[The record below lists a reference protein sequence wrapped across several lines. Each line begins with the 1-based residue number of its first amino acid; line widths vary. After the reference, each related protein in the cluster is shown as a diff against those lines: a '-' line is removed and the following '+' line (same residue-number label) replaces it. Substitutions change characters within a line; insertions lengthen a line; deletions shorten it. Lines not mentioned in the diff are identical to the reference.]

1 MKQTKNSIFILLI
14 LMHINCLAMSK
25 INVKIAY
32 FDNFYPF
39 SFSDENVTKG
49 IFVDYLEF
57 VFHNS
62 KKYNVTSYSFPWE
75 RAQDFVRKN
84 QYDGHITL
92 VNEKRNQFLFHNK
105 NPIFTDYLLV
115 VYSKNNKNKN
125 LIKNVKSK
133 NDLKK
138 FTINDYIGN
147 SLSELYYPKKDGFD
161 IDFSASIEA
170 CFKKLLNGRGDV
182 ILADRSIIDMLM
194 SQRKR
199 ASIGFIDASFI
210 VPKYEYFLHL
220 RKNLPYAKEFIDEFD
235 KLSKEKENIKKFSEL
250 YKYYINNVSKYKKY
264 ENNINE

>member
-1 MKQTKNSIFILLI
+1 MRQTKNIIFII
-14 LMHINCLAMSK
+14 LFFINFNCISMSK
-25 INVKIAY
+25 VNVKMAY

-39 SFSDENVTKG
+39 SFSDENITKG
-49 IFVDYLEF
+49 IFVDYLEY

-62 KKYNVTSYSFPWE
+62 NKYNVTSYSFPWE

-92 VNEKRNQFLFHNK
+92 VNEKRNLFLYHNK
-105 NPIFTDYLLV
+105 NPIFTDRLLL

-125 LIKNVKSK
+125 LIKQIKSK

-147 SLSELYYPKKDGFD
+147 SLSDLYYPKKDGFD

-182 ILADRSIIDMLM
+182 ILADRSIIDMLV
-194 SQRKR
+194 SQKKR
-199 ASIGFIDASFI
+199 ADIGFIDASFI
-210 VPKYEYFLHL
+210 VQKYEYFLHI
-220 RKNLPYAKEFIDEFD
+220 RKNLPYAKDFIDEFD
-235 KLSKEKENIKKFSEL
+235 RLSNTNESKNKFDEL
-250 YKYYINNVSKYKKY
+250 YKYYINNVSKFKKY
-264 ENNINE
+264 ESNINK